1 MQENTILTSE
11 SIQASGEIPQHVS
24 IIMDGNGRWAGARFR
39 PRVFGHHKGAVAVRR
54 TVETARKLGVK
65 YLTLYAFSDENWGRP
80 AYEVSA
86 VMDLLEKYIN
96 RELSNL
102 HQNGIRLNAIGEL
115 HRLPERTKK
124 ILDQAILQLSGN
136 SQMVLTLCLS
146 YGGRSE
152 IADAFKKIASKIET
166 GQLTSSQI
174 SADLVGNYL
183 WTAGMP
189 DPDLMIRTSGELRL
203 SNFLLWQ
210 HAYSEMYFCNSSWP
224 DFSEAHFLEAVK
236 SFQGRQRRFGLIK
249 EASRP
254 LTLEEMEELKREEY

>member
-1 MQENTILTSE
+1 LQENTILSPE
-11 SIQASGEIPQHVS
+11 SVQASGDIPQHVS

-54 TVETARKLGVK
+54 TVEIARKLGVK

-86 VMDLLEKYIN
+86 VMELLEKYIS

-102 HQNGIRLNAIGEL
+102 HRNGIRLNAIGQL
-115 HRLPERTKK
+115 NKLPDGTKK
-124 ILDQAILQLSGN
+124 ILDQAISKLATN
-136 SQMVLTLCLS
+136 SEMVLTLCLS
-146 YGGRSE
+146 YGGRTE
-152 IADAFKKIASKIET
+152 ISDAFKQIARKIEA
-166 GQLTSSQI
+166 GELTSSQV
-174 SADLVGNYL
+174 SAELIGDFL

-210 HAYSEMYFCNSSWP
+210 HAYSEMYFCKVSWP
-224 DFSEAHFLEAVK
+224 DFSDFHFLEAIQA
-236 SFQGRQRRFGLIK
+236 FQGRQRRFGQIK

-254 LTLEEMEELKREEY
+254 LTLEELEELKREEY